1 MYLNFYN
8 LKKEPFHITPDP
20 EFLYLSP
27 SHKEALGS
35 IIYGIEQKKG
45 FVVIIGAVGVGKTTI
60 LRSYLDSVDKQHLK
74 IIYIFNA
81 KLTFEELVKMI
92 YQELG
97 IEIKTNDIFDM
108 VNNLYRVLID
118 EYTKGNS
125 VVVVIDEAQN
135 VPLDTLE
142 SLRMLSN
149 LETPKDKLLQI
160 VLVGQ
165 PEFAERLNID
175 KLSQLKQRIAI
186 RSTILPLSKTE
197 SFSYIEHRL
206 LKSGTHSKAVFTQ
219 DALEAICKKAC
230 GIPRTINILCDNA
243 LITGFGYQQKPV
255 TAKIV
260 REVIRDIEG
269 KGRHAAPRRHFAW
282 GLAAAILVVT
292 VFLTISYG
300 DLTSLKSFF
309 SRPDLTPLKSF
320 FTRSPA
326 KNDSEVKEV
335 QVPPKTTIKPQEERR
350 VRQAEERPAA
360 PKASAAQSGV
370 PVAKAPS
377 EVVPEVVPEAQPV
390 PKQVVEEKRPV
401 TRKRTVKAAP
411 KGKTPPAKS
420 EKDTRDISD
429 EQFTTLIQDS
439 KPQITDP
446 NLIMSGSKIKF
457 PNRAAD

>member
-165 PEFAERLNID
+165 PEFAMRLNID

-186 RSTILPLSKTE
+186 RSTILPLSKNGNLQL
-197 SFSYIEHRL
+197 YR
-206 LKSGTHSKAVFTQ
+206 TQ
-219 DALEAICKKAC
+219 
-230 GIPRTINILCDNA
+230 
-243 LITGFGYQQKPV
+243 
-255 TAKIV
+255 
-260 REVIRDIEG
+260 
-269 KGRHAAPRRHFAW
+269 
-282 GLAAAILVVT
+282 
-292 VFLTISYG
+292 
-300 DLTSLKSFF
+300 
-309 SRPDLTPLKSF
+309 
-320 FTRSPA
+320 
-326 KNDSEVKEV
+326 
-335 QVPPKTTIKPQEERR
+335 
-350 VRQAEERPAA
+350 
-360 PKASAAQSGV
+360 
-370 PVAKAPS
+370 VA
-377 EVVPEVVPEAQPV
+377 
-390 PKQVVEEKRPV
+390 
-401 TRKRTVKAAP
+401 
-411 KGKTPPAKS
+411 
-420 EKDTRDISD
+420 
-429 EQFTTLIQDS
+429 
-439 KPQITDP
+439 
-446 NLIMSGSKIKF
+446 
-457 PNRAAD
+457 

>member
-20 EFLYLSP
+20 EFLFLSP

-81 KLTFEELVKMI
+81 RLTFEELVKTI

-97 IEIKTNDIFDM
+97 IEIETDDIFEM
-108 VNNLYRVLID
+108 VNNLYKVLID
-118 EYTKGNS
+118 EYSQGNS
-125 VVVVIDEAQN
+125 VVLVIDEAQN

-149 LETPKDKLLQI
+149 LETPKDKLIQI

-165 PEFAERLNID
+165 PEFVERLNID

-186 RSTILPLSKTE
+186 RSTILPLSKAE

-219 DALEAICKKAC
+219 DALESICKKAR

-255 TAKIV
+255 PAKIV
-260 REVIRDIEG
+260 REVIQDIEG
-269 KGRHAAPRRHFAW
+269 QRRQSIPRRHLAW
-282 GLAAAILVVT
+282 GLAVIISIVA
-292 VFLTISYG
+292 VFLTISYS
-300 DLTSLKSFF
+300 DFTALRVFF
-309 SRPDLTPLKSF
+309 M
-320 FTRSPA
+320 RSPA
-326 KNDSEVKEV
+326 KSDSGVKEAHIL
-335 QVPPKTTIKPQEERR
+335 PERTIKPPEERR
-350 VRQAEERPAA
+350 VRQAEERPVI
-360 PKASAAQSGV
+360 PKASALQNEAS
-370 PVAKAPS
+370 VAKTSPIVVS
-377 EVVPEVVPEAQPV
+377 EVQPV
-390 PKQVVEEKRPV
+390 HKQVVEENRQV
-401 TRKRTVKAAP
+401 MRKRSVKAVP
-411 KGKTPPAKS
+411 KPRTPKQS
-420 EKDTRDISD
+420 EKDAIVISD
-429 EQFTTLIQDS
+429 EHFTTLIQGS
-439 KPQITDP
+439 NPQIADP
-446 NLIMSGSKIKF
+446 NLIISGSKIKF
-457 PNRAAD
+457 PNPTAD

>member
-1 MYLNFYN
+1 MYLNYYN

-60 LRSYLDSVDKQHLK
+60 LRSYLDTADKKHLK

-81 KLTFEELVKMI
+81 RLTFEELVKTI

-97 IEIKTNDIFDM
+97 IDSKTDDIFDM
-108 VNNLYRVLID
+108 VNNLYKILID

-125 VVVVIDEAQN
+125 VVLVIDEAQN
-135 VPLDTLE
+135 VPVDTLE
-142 SLRMLSN
+142 NLRMLSN
-149 LETPKDKLLQI
+149 LETPKDKLIQI

-165 PEFAERLNID
+165 PEFEERLNME
-175 KLSQLKQRIAI
+175 KLKQLKQRIAI
-186 RSTILPLSKTE
+186 RSTILPLTKPE
-197 SFSYIEHRL
+197 SLDYIEHRL
-206 LKSGTHSKAVFTQ
+206 LRAGTHSKAVFTQ
-219 DALEAICKKAC
+219 DALEAICKKAS

-255 TAKIV
+255 SSKVV

-269 KGRHAAPRRHFAW
+269 KRKQSLPIRHLAW
-282 GLAAAILVVT
+282 GFAAVILVVT

-300 DLTSLKSFF
+300 NLA
-309 SRPDLTPLKSF
+309 PLKSIFLYGNLTHLRTF
-320 FTRSPA
+320 FTRSSVENDLEA
-326 KNDSEVKEV
+326 KKV
-335 QVPPKTTIKPQEERR
+335 QVPLKTTAKPREERR
-350 VRQAEERPAA
+350 VRQMEEERPATT
-360 PKASAAQSGV
+360 KAS
-370 PVAKAPS
+370 
-377 EVVPEVVPEAQPV
+377 EAQKEAPV
-390 PKQVVEEKRPV
+390 VETLPAVAQEVQSAPRQVVEEKRPV
-401 TRKRTVKAAP
+401 ARKRTVKAAP
-411 KGKTPPAKS
+411 KARTTPPQT
-420 EKDTRDISD
+420 EKGMGGISD
-429 EQFTTLIQDS
+429 DQFTTLIQDS
-439 KPQITDP
+439 KPQVSDP

>member
-1 MYLNFYN
+1 MYLNYYN

-60 LRSYLDSVDKQHLK
+60 LRSYLDTADKKHLK

-81 KLTFEELVKMI
+81 RLTFEELVKTI

-97 IEIKTNDIFDM
+97 IDSKTDDIFDM
-108 VNNLYRVLID
+108 VNNLYKILID

-125 VVVVIDEAQN
+125 VVLVIDEAQN
-135 VPLDTLE
+135 VPVDTLE
-142 SLRMLSN
+142 NLRMLSN
-149 LETPKDKLLQI
+149 LETPKDKLIQI

-165 PEFAERLNID
+165 PEFEERLNME
-175 KLSQLKQRIAI
+175 KLKQLKQRIAI
-186 RSTILPLSKTE
+186 RSTILPLTKPE
-197 SFSYIEHRL
+197 SLDYIEHRL
-206 LKSGTHSKAVFTQ
+206 LRAGTHSKAVFTQ
-219 DALEAICKKAC
+219 DALEAICKKAS

-255 TAKIV
+255 SSKVV

-269 KGRHAAPRRHFAW
+269 KRKQSLPIRHLAW
-282 GLAAAILVVT
+282 GFAAVILVVT

-300 DLTSLKSFF
+300 NLA
-309 SRPDLTPLKSF
+309 PLKSIFLYGNLTHLRTF
-320 FTRSPA
+320 FTRSSVENDLEA
-326 KNDSEVKEV
+326 KKV
-335 QVPPKTTIKPQEERR
+335 QVPLKTTAKPREERR
-350 VRQAEERPAA
+350 VRQIEEERPAT
-360 PKASAAQSGV
+360 
-370 PVAKAPS
+370 AKAA
-377 EVVPEVVPEAQPV
+377 EAQKEAPV
-390 PKQVVEEKRPV
+390 VKTPPVVAQEVQSAPRQVVEEKRPV
-401 TRKRTVKAAP
+401 TRKRTVKVVP
-411 KGKTPPAKS
+411 KTRTTPPQS
-420 EKDTRDISD
+420 EKGIGDISD
-429 EQFTTLIQDS
+429 DQFTTLIQDS
-439 KPQITDP
+439 KPQVSDP